1 MVKEYIDNI
10 PTRVSESHKGDY
22 GKVFIVAGSRG
33 MTGAAY
39 LASQGALVSG
49 SGLVTC
55 GVPES
60 VNDILEIKL
69 TEVMTLPLS
78 ETRKCSINNNAK
90 KDILQFGLGCDAVGI
105 GPGLG
110 METETISLVKAVV
123 RELGVPMVIDADAL
137 NAIGEDVSIV
147 AERKSDTVL
156 TPHPGEAGRLL
167 GMTTNE
173 VQESREHSACKLSE
187 LSNAIVC
194 LKGHKTVVCAPNGKM
209 YINTTGNS
217 GMATGGT
224 GDVLTGMITSFIGQ
238 GIDAYSA
245 SVSAVYLHGLAGDI
259 AAKDIGPFSLIAS
272 DLLDYLPE
280 AFSEAGL

>member
-1 MVKEYIDNI
+1 MVNEFIGRI
-10 PTRVSESHKGDY
+10 PTRKNDSHKGDY

-39 LASQGALVSG
+39 LASQAALVSG

-55 GVPES
+55 GVPKS
-60 VNDILEIKL
+60 VNDIMEIKL
-69 TEVMTLPLS
+69 TEVMTLPLM
-78 ETRKCSINNNAK
+78 ETKKGTLSIDAK
-90 KDILQFGLGCDAVGI
+90 MDILRFGNNSDVVGI

-110 METETISLVKAVV
+110 ISRETTSLVKSIIQ
-123 RELGVPMVIDADAL
+123 ELKVPVVIDADAL
-137 NAIGEDVSIV
+137 NAIGEDVKIV
-147 AERKSDTVL
+147 NNRKNDTVL

-167 GMTTNE
+167 GLTTNE
-173 VQESREHSACKLSE
+173 VQEMREDAAYKLAE
-187 LSNAIVC
+187 LFNATVC
-194 LKGHKTVVCAPNGKM
+194 LKGHKTIVCSPSGKK

-259 AAKDIGPFSLIAS
+259 AVKNRGPFSLIAS
-272 DLLDYLPE
+272 DLLNYLPE
-280 AFSEAGL
+280 AFAEAGL